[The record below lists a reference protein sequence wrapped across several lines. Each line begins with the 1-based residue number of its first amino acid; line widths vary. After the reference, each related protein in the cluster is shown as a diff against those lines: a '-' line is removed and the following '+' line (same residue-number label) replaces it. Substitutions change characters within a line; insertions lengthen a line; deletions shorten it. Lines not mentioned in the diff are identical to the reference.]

1 MFLKLV
7 TGDFVAFLT
16 QEYQTCEFNK
26 LGVTKFC
33 PYEVLERINDN
44 SHMLKLPS
52 RGVNV
57 RPNLR
62 TRHEPNT
69 GFFGVGL
76 GLNGFGS

>member
-1 MFLKLV
+1 MTKWP
-7 TGDFVAFLT
+7 FLT

-52 RGVNV
+52 HINTIHVFNV
-57 RPNLR
+57 IHLTPY
-62 TRHEPNT
+62 H
-69 GFFGVGL
+69 
-76 GLNGFGS
+76 